1 MARSEEADMPRDPMT
16 EMTGRMSPEN
26 RKWVEQLPN
35 EQKRKL
41 MQKWQNEGG
50 ATGIGSV
57 GTDPND
63 ADADAVVEE
72 FRKS

>member
-1 MARSEEADMPRDPMT
+1 MPRDPIT
-16 EMTGRMSPEN
+16 EMTDRMSPEN

-35 EQKRKL
+35 EKKREL

-50 ATGIGSV
+50 GVDLGSV

-63 ADADAVVEE
+63 ADANAVVEE
-72 FRKS
+72 FRKG

>member
-1 MARSEEADMPRDPMT
+1 MADNPMA

-35 EQKRKL
+35 ERKREL

-50 ATGIGSV
+50 RTGLGSV
-57 GTDPND
+57 GTDVNE
-63 ADADAVVEE
+63 ADADAMVED
-72 FRKS
+72 FRKGQRG